1 MPEPAWALFPLLGLV
16 AGVLA
21 GLLGIGGGIV
31 LVAALVALLPVLGVP
46 GPSVMHVALATSLA
60 SIIVTA
66 SASANAHRRRGSVLW
81 PTVAWLSP
89 GLVLGGVAGGVWA
102 IGVDGATLTLL
113 VGVFC
118 MLMAAR
124 MAWPMR
130 GASGDDARPAATP
143 DGRPTPTQAAPVQAA
158 PVPHGPWLG
167 VAGVVIGAVS
177 AVVGIGGGSL
187 TVPLLVSRG
196 VATVRAVGTSSAC
209 GVVIAL
215 ASAATYALV
224 PALGP
229 ALAPALGGAAS
240 AATPVAALPAGVIG
254 FVHVPAALGIGAGA
268 WIAAPWGVRLAH
280 RLSGVALARVFAAAL
295 AAVGVALLWP

>member
-1 MPEPAWALFPLLGLV
+1 MPEFAWAAFPLLGLV

-31 LVAALVALLPVLGVP
+31 LVAALVALLPLFGVP
-46 GPSVMHVALATSLA
+46 AANVMHVALATSLA

-66 SASANAHRRRGSVLW
+66 SASANAHRKRGSVLW
-81 PTVAWLSP
+81 PTVAWLAP
-89 GLVLGGVAGGVWA
+89 GLALGGVAGSVWA
-102 IGVDGATLTLL
+102 IGVDGATLALL

-118 MLMAAR
+118 LLMAAR
-124 MAWPMR
+124 MAWPMGDAETPG
-130 GASGDDARPAATP
+130 GAASTDAPLPIPR
-143 DGRPTPTQAAPVQAA
+143 
-158 PVPHGPWLG
+158 GPWLG
-167 VAGVVIGAVS
+167 AAGGAIGAVS

-215 ASAATYALV
+215 ASAATYAIAPML
-224 PALGP
+224 ASGP
-229 ALAPALGGAAS
+229 S
-240 AATPVAALPAGVIG
+240 AQVEVSTATFGMVGH
-254 FVHVPAALGIGAGA
+254 VHLPAALGIGAGA
-268 WIAAPWGVRLAH
+268 WVAAPWGVRLAH

-295 AAVGVALLWP
+295 AAVGLALLWP

>member
-1 MPEPAWALFPLLGLV
+1 MPELAWAVFPLLGLV

-31 LVAALVALLPVLGVP
+31 LVAALVALLPMLGVP

-102 IGVDGATLTLL
+102 IGVDGATLTTL
-113 VGVFC
+113 VGGFC
-118 MLMAAR
+118 LLMAVR

-130 GASGDDARPAATP
+130 GANGGDAAVDGNGVPAL
-143 DGRPTPTQAAPVQAA
+143 
-158 PVPHGPWLG
+158 VPRGPWLG
-167 VAGVVIGAVS
+167 LAGVVIGAVS

-215 ASAATYALV
+215 ASAATYAL
-224 PALGP
+224 
-229 ALAPALGGAAS
+229 APTLGGAAS
-240 AATPVAALPAGVIG
+240 VLPSAAGLPAGVVG

-268 WIAAPWGVRLAH
+268 WLAAPWGVRLAH
-280 RLSGVALARVFAAAL
+280 RLSGVALARGVALAL

>member
-1 MPEPAWALFPLLGLV
+1 MPEFVWLAFPLLGLV

-31 LVAALVALLPVLGVP
+31 LVAALVALLPIFGVP
-46 GPSVMHVALATSLA
+46 EASVMHVALATSLA

-66 SASANAHRRRGSVLW
+66 SASARAHATRGSVLW
-81 PTVAWLSP
+81 PSVAWLAP
-89 GLVLGGVAGGVWA
+89 GLVLGGMAGSVWA
-102 IGVDGATLTLL
+102 IGVDGSTLAAL
-113 VGVFC
+113 VGAFC
-118 MLMAAR
+118 LLMALR
-124 MAWPMR
+124 MAWPARAARAREAPGASEIAFQPVPR
-130 GASGDDARPAATP
+130 GA
-143 DGRPTPTQAAPVQAA
+143 
-158 PVPHGPWLG
+158 WLG
-167 VAGVVIGAVS
+167 LAGGVIGAVS

-215 ASAATYALV
+215 ASAASY
-224 PALGP
+224 G
-229 ALAPALGGAAS
+229 LAPMLGVAAS
-240 AATPVAALPAGVIG
+240 TTSGATASAHALPAGVIG
-254 FVHVPAALGIGAGA
+254 FVHVPAALGIGFGA
-268 WIAAPWGVRLAH
+268 WFAAPYGVRLAH